1 MNGQDTS
8 SIIYCHRWQK
18 LIYTVHCWSLSLFD
32 QNAATPSPPKNRFGC
47 GIFIHPFL
55 PLMPSSLQRHFPCS
69 QGDHCGK
76 VQLLVFLWLNENKVV
91 EALQVH
97 SLTKL
102 DSLGKGKLFTEVYCT
117 EERINKNTVSDK
129 ETTTTPLFQTVSR
142 LLVME
147 TVANDI
153 VYILLQINRIT
164 KNIVLDINFTPRCKE
179 LLQLD

>member
-1 MNGQDTS
+1 
-8 SIIYCHRWQK
+8 
-18 LIYTVHCWSLSLFD
+18 
-32 QNAATPSPPKNRFGC
+32 
-47 GIFIHPFL
+47 
-55 PLMPSSLQRHFPCS
+55 MPSSLQWHFPCS

-76 VQLLVFLWLNENKVV
+76 VQLLVFLLINENKVV

-129 ETTTTPLFQTVSR
+129 ENTTPPLFQTVSR
-142 LLVME
+142 LLDME

-164 KNIVLDINFTPRCKE
+164 KNIVLDIN
-179 LLQLD
+179 LLQDVKSFSNLINYYW